1 MSITRALSGYNVTRP
16 EDHMTPQAVAA
27 IVVAAVCIFL
37 MLLMVFLIDPC
48 INTVIQRIRLRRRQ
62 EENIERK
69 HDSHHYRNCH
79 SPVLALQHTR
89 HCCRFCDTRSTS
101 EASQTQIP
109 TPVQHASRPH
119 GSPRKN
125 RQRYC
130 YITSTLFSSILQH
143 RATTRFFKSNSNSFK
158 RDLQEIYTS

>member
-1 MSITRALSGYNVTRP
+1 MSIIRALPGYDVTRP
-16 EDHMTPQAVAA
+16 EDRMTPQAVAA

-37 MLLMVFLIDPC
+37 MLLTVFLIDPC

-69 HDSHHYRNCH
+69 HDSHHHRNCH
-79 SPVLALQHTR
+79 SPVLALR
-89 HCCRFCDTRSTS
+89 HIRRHRRFCDTRSTS
-101 EASQTQIP
+101 EASQAQVPQT
-109 TPVQHASRPH
+109 VRHASRPH

-130 YITSTLFSSILQH
+130 YIISTLFPLSSSIEQPLDSLSKP
-143 RATTRFFKSNSNSFK
+143 KSIK
-158 RDLQEIYTS
+158 RDPQEIYTS